1 MQYSNEFL
9 MNRLCIY
16 IHKSRIKIGMSS
28 VGEPNVREG
37 VHPWLYA
44 GEVERAAPAVTDV
57 SWTLSTQEA
66 GG

>member
-1 MQYSNEFL
+1 
-9 MNRLCIY
+9 
-16 IHKSRIKIGMSS
+16 MSS